1 MKIVPFKMDRLSG
14 RRTLLFGLLAIL
26 LGMIVIIN
34 GAGFTK
40 LALDLLSLYF
50 FLVGLFNSILYFFA
64 GKKDIPLTSEIL
76 RIIFGLFLA
85 GLNELGNLSVN
96 VVIIIL
102 GLYQLATAV
111 VYAITYYLYRCD
123 RAKGGFRYLFDAIL
137 QGLIALTTIFS
148 PATDGRLQFLFL
160 GIYLILL
167 GISNIRD
174 GLFFD
179 LDKERKDLR
188 RHFRVNLPVI
198 IAAFIPFEQLERFNH
213 FLRGTKE
220 QELSSVYRVLKGDH
234 QADLEVLVHTSKEN
248 LFGAIGH
255 VDICYK
261 GKVISYGSYDP
272 FSQKLFGTIG
282 DGVLFKVDKDAYI
295 DLCKKESKKTLFGYS
310 LALTDQEREAVEKR
324 LREIDDLLDPWEPSD
339 QELNGSSTYAYKLRH
354 ELGAELYKFKSSR
367 FKSYFILSTNCCL
380 LADSIVG
387 QAGTAILNVRGII
400 APGTYQNYLQYEFES
415 ANGLVV
421 AHNVYC

>member
-64 GKKDIPLTSEIL
+64 GKKDISLTSEIL

-137 QGLIALTTIFS
+137 QGLIAIT
-148 PATDGRLQFLFL
+148 
-160 GIYLILL
+160 LL
-167 GISNIRD
+167 
-174 GLFFD
+174 
-179 LDKERKDLR
+179 
-188 RHFRVNLPVI
+188 
-198 IAAFIPFEQLERFNH
+198 
-213 FLRGTKE
+213 
-220 QELSSVYRVLKGDH
+220 
-234 QADLEVLVHTSKEN
+234 
-248 LFGAIGH
+248 
-255 VDICYK
+255 
-261 GKVISYGSYDP
+261 
-272 FSQKLFGTIG
+272 
-282 DGVLFKVDKDAYI
+282 
-295 DLCKKESKKTLFGYS
+295 
-310 LALTDQEREAVEKR
+310 
-324 LREIDDLLDPWEPSD
+324 
-339 QELNGSSTYAYKLRH
+339 
-354 ELGAELYKFKSSR
+354 
-367 FKSYFILSTNCCL
+367 
-380 LADSIVG
+380 
-387 QAGTAILNVRGII
+387 
-400 APGTYQNYLQYEFES
+400 
-415 ANGLVV
+415 
-421 AHNVYC
+421 